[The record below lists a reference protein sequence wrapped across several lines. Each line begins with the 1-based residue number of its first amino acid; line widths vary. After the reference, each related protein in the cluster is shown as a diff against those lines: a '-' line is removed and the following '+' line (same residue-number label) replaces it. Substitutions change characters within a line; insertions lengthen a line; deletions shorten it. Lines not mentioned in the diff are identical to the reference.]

1 MRAWTC
7 VACLHSL
14 KVRVPCGLRY
24 AVLLGNRPLAD
35 AYWPVGAAIT
45 VYDDLENGVP
55 VNKSTIGMTKI
66 ASLGLRNIILEL
78 NVACKRSG

>member
-7 VACLHSL
+7 VACSRSL
-14 KVRVPCGLRY
+14 KVRVPC
-24 AVLLGNRPLAD
+24 AVWPRCHYERPLT
-35 AYWPVGAAIT
+35 VGTAAVT
-45 VYDDLENGVP
+45 VYDDVDGGRP
-55 VNKSTIGMTKI
+55 VHDPTIGMTKI